1 MKRSPATPLGILK
14 DVINGTR
21 QNAANGEWR
30 DSVRAELSLLPRL
43 AGKTLPTLVQ
53 MKRGTRTSLL
63 EVLQENAREAGHELA
78 LEMGD
83 DRLTWRTLERL
94 TSRIAHVLNGMGVRQ
109 GDVVA
114 LVGTNSPLYVALVL
128 GCTRVGA
135 TTAMI
140 NSNLRGRPL
149 SHALLVSKAH
159 VVLVENSLAAAVAE
173 RDDLSELRVVT
184 FGRGTL
190 EGELEKAPAAPF
202 PPALV
207 SVDDDFIY
215 IYTSGTTGLP
225 KPCRISHGRA
235 LSAAAGFGPLMFDWR
250 PSDKLYCVLP
260 LYHANGFLIGI
271 GGSLMARVPV
281 ALRATF
287 SATHFWSDVKRYK
300 ATAMIYIGELCRY
313 LVNTK
318 EHPDEHG
325 NTLRVAVGNGLRSDV
340 WGPFQE
346 RFGIKDVRE
355 FYAATEAPGFL
366 LNFSGKRGSVGRMPF
381 NGMGWMMLAKYD
393 VEADDH
399 VRDAQG
405 FCVPCGPDEA
415 GELLVKLGS
424 IKTPA
429 TEFRGYTDAQATS
442 KKVLRNV
449 FEPGD
454 EYFRSGD
461 LLRRDE
467 LGFFYFVDRIGDT
480 YRWRGENVSTAEV
493 ADVLAQAPDVA
504 EATVV
509 GVHVPNQEG
518 ACGLVAVVL
527 DPGKKLD
534 LVAFRKEAEALP
546 SYARPRFVRVLSA
559 LDVTGTFKV
568 QKNQLKQDGADPT
581 KVSDPLYVL
590 IDDAYV
596 PLTAERWAAVGRGE
610 VRL

>member
-1 MKRSPATPLGILK
+1 MKRSPAPLAILK
-14 DVINGTR
+14 DVITGAA
-21 QNAANGEWR
+21 QNAAHAEWR
-30 DSVRAELSLLPRL
+30 DSVRAELALLPRL

-53 MKRGTRTSLL
+53 MKRGTRTTLL

-83 DRLTWRTLERL
+83 QRLTWRTLERL
-94 TSRIAHVLNGMGVRQ
+94 TSRIAHVLRGLGVRK

-149 SHALLVSKAH
+149 SHALLVSKAN
-159 VVLVENSLAAAVAE
+159 VVLVEASLAAAVAE
-173 RDDLSELRVVT
+173 RDDLHALRVMT
-184 FGRGTL
+184 FGRG
-190 EGELEKAPAAPF
+190 ELETELDKAPAAPF
-202 PPALV
+202 PPAPV

-215 IYTSGTTGLP
+215 IYTSGTTGMP

-235 LSAAAGFGPLMFDWR
+235 LSAAAGFGPLMFDWQ
-250 PSDKLYCVLP
+250 PGDKLYCVLP
-260 LYHANGFLIGI
+260 LYHANGFMIGI
-271 GGSLMARVPV
+271 GGCIMARVPV

-287 SATHFWSDVKRYK
+287 SATQFWSDVKRYR

-313 LVNTK
+313 LVNTP
-318 EHPDEHG
+318 EHPDERD

-346 RFGIKDVRE
+346 RFGIADVRE

-381 NGMGWMMLAKYD
+381 GGMGWMVLAKYD

-405 FCVPCGPDEA
+405 FCVESTADEP
-415 GELLVKLGS
+415 GELLVKLGA

-429 TEFRGYTDAQATS
+429 TEFRGYTDAAATS

-461 LLRRDE
+461 LLRRDD
-467 LGFFYFVDRIGDT
+467 LGFYYFVDRIGDT

-493 ADVLAQAPDVA
+493 ADVLAQTPNVA

-509 GVHVPNQEG
+509 GVRVPSQEG

-534 LVAFRKEAEALP
+534 LAALRKEAESLP
-546 SYARPRFVRVLSA
+546 AYARPRFVRVQSA
-559 LDVTGTFKV
+559 LELTGTFKV
-568 QKNQLKQDGADPT
+568 QKNQLKHDGADPA
-581 KVSDPLYVL
+581 KVADPLFVL
-590 IDDAYV
+590 VDDAYV
-596 PLTAERWAAVGRGE
+596 PLTAELWAAIGRGE

>member
-1 MKRSPATPLGILK
+1 MKRSPAPLAILK
-14 DVINGTR
+14 DVITGAA
-21 QNAANGEWR
+21 QNAAHAEWR

-53 MKRGTRTSLL
+53 MKRGTRTTLL

-83 DRLTWRTLERL
+83 QRLTWRTLERL
-94 TSRIAHVLNGMGVRQ
+94 TSRIAHVLRGLGVRK

-149 SHALLVSKAH
+149 SHALLVSKAN
-159 VVLVENSLAAAVAE
+159 VVLVEASLAAAVAE
-173 RDDLSELRVVT
+173 RDDLHALRVMT
-184 FGRGTL
+184 FGRG
-190 EGELEKAPAAPF
+190 ELETELDKAPAAPF
-202 PPALV
+202 PPAPV

-215 IYTSGTTGLP
+215 IYTSGTTGMP

-235 LSAAAGFGPLMFDWR
+235 LSAAAGFGPLMFDWQ
-250 PSDKLYCVLP
+250 PGDKLYCVLP
-260 LYHANGFLIGI
+260 LYHANGFMIGI
-271 GGSLMARVPV
+271 GGCIMARVPV

-287 SATHFWSDVKRYK
+287 SATQFWSDVKRYR

-313 LVNTK
+313 LVNTP
-318 EHPDEHG
+318 EHPDERD

-346 RFGIKDVRE
+346 RFGIADVRE

-381 NGMGWMMLAKYD
+381 GGMGWMRLAKYD

-405 FCVPCGPDEA
+405 FCVESTADEP
-415 GELLVKLGS
+415 GELLVKLGA

-429 TEFRGYTDAQATS
+429 TEFRGYTDAAATS

-454 EYFRSGD
+454 EDFRSGD
-461 LLRRDE
+461 LLRRDD
-467 LGFFYFVDRIGDT
+467 LGFYYFVDRIGDT

-493 ADVLAQAPDVA
+493 ADVLAQTPNVA

-509 GVHVPNQEG
+509 GVRVPSQEG

-534 LVAFRKEAEALP
+534 LAALRKEAESLP
-546 SYARPRFVRVLSA
+546 AYARPRFVRVQSA
-559 LDVTGTFKV
+559 LELTGTFKV
-568 QKNQLKQDGADPT
+568 QKNQLKHDGADPA
-581 KVSDPLYVL
+581 KVADPLFVL

-596 PLTAERWAAVGRGE
+596 PLTAELWAAIGRGE

>member
-1 MKRSPATPLGILK
+1 MKRSPAPLTILK
-14 DVINGTR
+14 DVITGAA
-21 QNAANGEWR
+21 QNAAHAEWR

-53 MKRGTRTSLL
+53 MKRGTRTTLL

-78 LEMGD
+78 IEMGD
-83 DRLTWRTLERL
+83 QRLTWRTLERL
-94 TSRIAHVLNGMGVRQ
+94 TSRIAHVLRGLGVRK

-114 LVGTNSPLYVALVL
+114 LIGTNSPLYVALVL

-149 SHALLVSKAH
+149 SHALLVSKAN
-159 VVLVENSLAAAVAE
+159 VVLVEASLAAAVAE
-173 RDDLSELRVVT
+173 RDDLHALRVMT
-184 FGRGTL
+184 FGRG
-190 EGELEKAPAAPF
+190 ELETELDKAPAAPF
-202 PPALV
+202 PPAPV

-215 IYTSGTTGLP
+215 IYTSGTTGMP

-235 LSAAAGFGPLMFDWR
+235 LSAAAGFGPLMFDWQ
-250 PSDKLYCVLP
+250 PGDKLYCVLP
-260 LYHANGFLIGI
+260 LYHANGFMIGI
-271 GGSLMARVPV
+271 GGCIMARVPV

-287 SATHFWSDVKRYK
+287 SATQFWSDVKRYR

-313 LVNTK
+313 LVNTP
-318 EHPDEHG
+318 EHPDERD

-346 RFGIKDVRE
+346 RFGIADVRE

-381 NGMGWMMLAKYD
+381 GGMGWMRLAKYD

-405 FCVPCGPDEA
+405 FCVESAADEP
-415 GELLVKLGS
+415 GELLVKLGA

-429 TEFRGYTDAQATS
+429 TEFRGYTDAAATS

-461 LLRRDE
+461 LLRRDD
-467 LGFFYFVDRIGDT
+467 LGFYYFVDRIGDT

-493 ADVLAQAPDVA
+493 ADVLAQTPNVA

-509 GVHVPNQEG
+509 GVRVPSQEG

-527 DPGKKLD
+527 DPGKQLD
-534 LVAFRKEAEALP
+534 LAALRKEAESLP
-546 SYARPRFVRVLSA
+546 AYARPRFVRVQSA
-559 LDVTGTFKV
+559 LELTGTFKV
-568 QKNQLKQDGADPT
+568 QKNQLKHDGADPA
-581 KVSDPLYVL
+581 KVADPLFVL
-590 IDDAYV
+590 VDDNYV
-596 PLTAERWAAVGRGE
+596 PLTAELWAAIGRGE

>member
-1 MKRSPATPLGILK
+1 MKRSPAPLAILK
-14 DVINGTR
+14 DVITGAA
-21 QNAANGEWR
+21 QNAAHAEWR

-53 MKRGTRTSLL
+53 MKRGTRTTLL

-78 LEMGD
+78 IEMGD
-83 DRLTWRTLERL
+83 QRLTWRTLERL
-94 TSRIAHVLNGMGVRQ
+94 TSRIAHVLRGLGVRK

-149 SHALLVSKAH
+149 SHALLVSKAN
-159 VVLVENSLAAAVAE
+159 VVLVEASLAAAVAE
-173 RDDLSELRVVT
+173 RDDLHALRVMT
-184 FGRGTL
+184 FGRG
-190 EGELEKAPAAPF
+190 ELETELDKAPAAPF
-202 PPALV
+202 PPAPV

-215 IYTSGTTGLP
+215 IYTSGTTGMP

-235 LSAAAGFGPLMFDWR
+235 LSAAAGFGPLMFDWQ
-250 PSDKLYCVLP
+250 PGDKLYCVLP
-260 LYHANGFLIGI
+260 LYHANGFMIGI
-271 GGSLMARVPV
+271 GGCIMARVPV

-287 SATHFWSDVKRYK
+287 SATQFWSDVKRYR

-313 LVNTK
+313 LVNTP
-318 EHPDEHG
+318 EHPDERD

-346 RFGIKDVRE
+346 RFGIADVRE

-381 NGMGWMMLAKYD
+381 GGMGWMRLAKYD

-405 FCVPCGPDEA
+405 FCVESAADEP
-415 GELLVKLGS
+415 GELLVKLGA

-429 TEFRGYTDAQATS
+429 TEFRGYTDAAATS

-461 LLRRDE
+461 LLRRDD
-467 LGFFYFVDRIGDT
+467 LGFYYFVDRIGDT

-493 ADVLAQAPDVA
+493 ADVLAQTPNVA

-509 GVHVPNQEG
+509 GVRVPSQEG

-527 DPGKKLD
+527 DPGKQLD
-534 LVAFRKEAEALP
+534 LAALRKEAESLP
-546 SYARPRFVRVLSA
+546 AYARPRFVRVQSA
-559 LDVTGTFKV
+559 LELTGTFKV
-568 QKNQLKQDGADPT
+568 QKNQLKHDGADPA
-581 KVSDPLYVL
+581 KVADPLFVL
-590 IDDAYV
+590 VDDNYV
-596 PLTAERWAAVGRGE
+596 PLTAELWAAIGRGE

>member
-1 MKRSPATPLGILK
+1 MKRSPAPLAILK
-14 DVINGTR
+14 DVITGAA
-21 QNAANGEWR
+21 QNAAHAEWR

-53 MKRGTRTSLL
+53 MKRGTRTTLL

-78 LEMGD
+78 IEMGD
-83 DRLTWRTLERL
+83 QRLTWRTLERL
-94 TSRIAHVLNGMGVRQ
+94 TSRIAHVLRGLGVRK

-149 SHALLVSKAH
+149 SHALLVSKAN
-159 VVLVENSLAAAVAE
+159 VVLVEASLAAAVAE
-173 RDDLSELRVVT
+173 RDDLHALRVMT
-184 FGRGTL
+184 FGRG
-190 EGELEKAPAAPF
+190 ELETELDKAPAAPF
-202 PPALV
+202 PPAPV

-215 IYTSGTTGLP
+215 IYTSGTTGMP

-235 LSAAAGFGPLMFDWR
+235 LSAAAGFGPLMFDWQ
-250 PSDKLYCVLP
+250 PGDKLYCVLP
-260 LYHANGFLIGI
+260 LYHANGFMIGI
-271 GGSLMARVPV
+271 GGCIMARVPV

-287 SATHFWSDVKRYK
+287 SATQFWSDVKRYR

-313 LVNTK
+313 LVNTP
-318 EHPDEHG
+318 EHPDERD

-346 RFGIKDVRE
+346 RFGIADVRE

-381 NGMGWMMLAKYD
+381 GGMGWMRLAKYD

-405 FCVPCGPDEA
+405 FCVESAADEP
-415 GELLVKLGS
+415 GELLVKLGA

-429 TEFRGYTDAQATS
+429 TEFRGYTDAAATS

-461 LLRRDE
+461 LLRRDD
-467 LGFFYFVDRIGDT
+467 LGFYYFVDRIGDT

-493 ADVLAQAPDVA
+493 ADVLAQTPNVA

-509 GVHVPNQEG
+509 GVRVPSQEG

-534 LVAFRKEAEALP
+534 LAALRKEAESLP
-546 SYARPRFVRVLSA
+546 AYARPRFVRVQSA
-559 LDVTGTFKV
+559 LELTGTFKV
-568 QKNQLKQDGADPT
+568 QKNQLKHDGADPA
-581 KVSDPLYVL
+581 KVADPLFVL

-596 PLTAERWAAVGRGE
+596 PLTAELWAAIGRGE

>member
-1 MKRSPATPLGILK
+1 MKRSPAPLAILK
-14 DVINGTR
+14 DVITGAA
-21 QNAANGEWR
+21 QNAAHAEWR

-53 MKRGTRTSLL
+53 MKRGTRTTLL

-78 LEMGD
+78 IEMGD
-83 DRLTWRTLERL
+83 QRLTWRTLERL
-94 TSRIAHVLNGMGVRQ
+94 TSRIAHVLRGLGVRK

-149 SHALLVSKAH
+149 SHALLVSKAN
-159 VVLVENSLAAAVAE
+159 VVLVEASLAAAVAE
-173 RDDLSELRVVT
+173 RDDLHALRVMT
-184 FGRGTL
+184 FGRG
-190 EGELEKAPAAPF
+190 ELETELDKAPAAPF
-202 PPALV
+202 PPAPV

-215 IYTSGTTGLP
+215 IYTSGTTGMP

-235 LSAAAGFGPLMFDWR
+235 LSAAAGFGPLMFDWQ
-250 PSDKLYCVLP
+250 PGDKLYCVLP
-260 LYHANGFLIGI
+260 LYHANGFMIGI
-271 GGSLMARVPV
+271 GGCIMARVPV

-287 SATHFWSDVKRYK
+287 SATQFWSDVKRYR

-313 LVNTK
+313 LVNTP
-318 EHPDEHG
+318 EHPDERD

-346 RFGIKDVRE
+346 RFGIADVRE

-381 NGMGWMMLAKYD
+381 GGMGWMRLAKYD

-405 FCVPCGPDEA
+405 FCVESTADEP
-415 GELLVKLGS
+415 GELLVKLGA

-429 TEFRGYTDAQATS
+429 TEFRGYTDAAATS

-461 LLRRDE
+461 LLRRDD
-467 LGFFYFVDRIGDT
+467 LGFYYFVDRIGDT

-493 ADVLAQAPDVA
+493 ADVLAQTPNVA

-509 GVHVPNQEG
+509 GVRVPSQEG

-534 LVAFRKEAEALP
+534 LAALRKEAESLP
-546 SYARPRFVRVLSA
+546 AYARPRFVRVQSA
-559 LDVTGTFKV
+559 LELTGTFKV
-568 QKNQLKQDGADPT
+568 QKNQLKHDGADPA
-581 KVSDPLYVL
+581 KVADPLFVL
-590 IDDAYV
+590 IDDNYV
-596 PLTAERWAAVGRGE
+596 PLTAELWAAIGRGE

>member
-1 MKRSPATPLGILK
+1 MKRSPAPLAILK
-14 DVINGTR
+14 DVITGAA
-21 QNAANGEWR
+21 QNAAHAEWR

-53 MKRGTRTSLL
+53 MKRGTRTTLL

-83 DRLTWRTLERL
+83 QRLTWRTLERL
-94 TSRIAHVLNGMGVRQ
+94 TSRIAHVLRGLGVRK

-149 SHALLVSKAH
+149 SHALLVSKAN
-159 VVLVENSLAAAVAE
+159 VVLVEASLAAAVAE
-173 RDDLSELRVVT
+173 RDDLHALRVMT
-184 FGRGTL
+184 FGRG
-190 EGELEKAPAAPF
+190 ELETELDKAPAAPF
-202 PPALV
+202 PPAPV

-215 IYTSGTTGLP
+215 IYTSGTTGMP

-235 LSAAAGFGPLMFDWR
+235 LSAAAGFGPLMFDWQ
-250 PSDKLYCVLP
+250 PGDKLYCVLP
-260 LYHANGFLIGI
+260 LYHANGFMIGI
-271 GGSLMARVPV
+271 GGCIMARVPV

-287 SATHFWSDVKRYK
+287 SATQFWSDVKRYR

-313 LVNTK
+313 LVNTP
-318 EHPDEHG
+318 EHPDERD

-346 RFGIKDVRE
+346 RFGIADVRE

-381 NGMGWMMLAKYD
+381 GGMGWMRLAKYD

-405 FCVPCGPDEA
+405 FCVESTADEP
-415 GELLVKLGS
+415 GELLVKLGA

-429 TEFRGYTDAQATS
+429 TEFRGYTDAAATS

-461 LLRRDE
+461 LLRRDD
-467 LGFFYFVDRIGDT
+467 LGFYYFVDRIGDT

-493 ADVLAQAPDVA
+493 ADVLAQTPNVA

-509 GVHVPNQEG
+509 GVRVPSQEG

-534 LVAFRKEAEALP
+534 LAALRKEAESLP
-546 SYARPRFVRVLSA
+546 AYARPRFVRVQSA
-559 LDVTGTFKV
+559 LELTGTFKV
-568 QKNQLKQDGADPT
+568 QKNQLKHDGADPA
-581 KVSDPLYVL
+581 KVADPLFVL

-596 PLTAERWAAVGRGE
+596 PLTAELWAAIGRGE

>member
-1 MKRSPATPLGILK
+1 MKRSPAPLAILK
-14 DVINGTR
+14 DVITGAA
-21 QNAANGEWR
+21 QNAAHAEWR

-53 MKRGTRTSLL
+53 MKRGTRTTLL

-78 LEMGD
+78 IEMGD
-83 DRLTWRTLERL
+83 QRLTWRTLERL
-94 TSRIAHVLNGMGVRQ
+94 TSRIAHVLRGLGVRK

-149 SHALLVSKAH
+149 SHALLVSKAN
-159 VVLVENSLAAAVAE
+159 VVLVEASIAAAVAE
-173 RDDLSELRVVT
+173 RDDLHALRVMT
-184 FGRGTL
+184 FGRG
-190 EGELEKAPAAPF
+190 ELETELDKAPAAPF
-202 PPALV
+202 PPAPV

-215 IYTSGTTGLP
+215 IYTSGTTGMP

-235 LSAAAGFGPLMFDWR
+235 LSAAAGFGPLMFDWQ
-250 PSDKLYCVLP
+250 PGDKLYCVLP
-260 LYHANGFLIGI
+260 LYHANGFMIGI
-271 GGSLMARVPV
+271 GGCIMARVPV

-287 SATHFWSDVKRYK
+287 SATQFWSDVKRYR

-313 LVNTK
+313 LVNTP
-318 EHPDEHG
+318 EHPDERD

-346 RFGIKDVRE
+346 RFGIADVRE

-381 NGMGWMMLAKYD
+381 GGMGWMRLAKYD

-405 FCVPCGPDEA
+405 FCVESTADEP
-415 GELLVKLGS
+415 GELLVKLGA

-429 TEFRGYTDAQATS
+429 TEFRGYTDAAATS

-461 LLRRDE
+461 LLRRDD
-467 LGFFYFVDRIGDT
+467 LGFYYFVDRIGDT

-493 ADVLAQAPDVA
+493 ADVLAQTPNVA

-509 GVHVPNQEG
+509 GVRVPSQEG

-534 LVAFRKEAEALP
+534 LAALRKEAESLP
-546 SYARPRFVRVLSA
+546 AYARPRFVRVQSA
-559 LDVTGTFKV
+559 LELTGTFKV
-568 QKNQLKQDGADPT
+568 QKNQLKHDGADPA
-581 KVSDPLYVL
+581 KVADPLFVL

-596 PLTAERWAAVGRGE
+596 PLTAELWAAIGRGE